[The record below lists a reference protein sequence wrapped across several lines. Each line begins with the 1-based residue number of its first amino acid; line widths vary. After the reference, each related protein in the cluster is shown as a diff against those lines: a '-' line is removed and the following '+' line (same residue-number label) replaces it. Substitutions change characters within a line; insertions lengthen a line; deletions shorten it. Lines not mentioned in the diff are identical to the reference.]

1 MSLPRLR
8 KALLTIALFCGLSA
22 VGAAPLSAGSGD
34 AADPGGPSGAAAA
47 LLATVAQA
55 EAGDK
60 EAQYRLARI
69 FHKGV
74 GVRRDLVEALQLY
87 ELSAQQGYLPAQ
99 MELAALYWLEPELS
113 RDPENAYFWFSLAAS
128 GAPPGEHRAHAAKGR
143 DTVGTQLTRDQIS
156 LLLERAMVW
165 QPKET
170 ALNKSS
176 SERILSK
183 LVAAP
188 DLEDGNCDRAE
199 SAERLQGLCAT
210 KIAEGEPAAASVA
223 PETEAEEPKLVA
235 ASNKMP
241 SDTAAAEGQ
250 VDVEATAVAAAT
262 EEIPTTDGAAEP
274 IASSASIA
282 SIASGASG
290 TSSASIASSAS
301 SAPLEG
307 EAAPPEAVLPEAVS
321 EDHVSP
327 TQQTAYVAAP
337 PQELGRNFFVQ
348 VASLK
353 TMTDAKSEW
362 SKIRKRQNPLLRQ
375 HRVNFRPVDL
385 ESRGAFVRVLIGPFA
400 ERSSAKALC
409 ESLKVSNQDCL
420 VVQY

>member
-282 SIASGASG
+282 S
-290 TSSASIASSAS
+290 

-321 EDHVSP
+321 ENQVSP

>member
-1 MSLPRLR
+1 LSLPRLR
-8 KALLTIALFCGLSA
+8 KALLTIALLCGLSA

-34 AADPGGPSGAAAA
+34 AADPGRPSDAAAA

-60 EAQYRLARI
+60 EAQYRLARV

-143 DTVGTQLTRDQIS
+143 DMVGTQLTRDQIT

-223 PETEAEEPKLVA
+223 PETDAEEPKLVA

-241 SDTAAAEGQ
+241 SDTAAAEDQ
-250 VDVEATAVAAAT
+250 FDVEATAVAAAAK
-262 EEIPTTDGAAEP
+262 EIPTTDGAVEP
-274 IASSASIA
+274 VASSD
-282 SIASGASG
+282 
-290 TSSASIASSAS
+290 SSALSDP
-301 SAPLEG
+301 SAPLDG
-307 EAAPPEAVLPEAVS
+307 EAASPEAVLPQAVS
-321 EDHVSP
+321 EDQVSP
-327 TQQTAYVAAP
+327 ARQTAYLVAP
-337 PQELGRNFFVQ
+337 PQELGPNFFVQ

-362 SKIRKRQNPLLRQ
+362 SKIRRRQDPLLRQ
-375 HRVNFRPVDL
+375 HRVNFRTVDL

-400 ERSSAKALC
+400 ERASAKALC
-409 ESLKVSNQDCL
+409 ESLKVSDQDCL

>member
-1 MSLPRLR
+1 MSLPRLT
-8 KALLTIALFCGLSA
+8 KALLTIALLSGLSA
-22 VGAAPLSAGSGD
+22 AAASPLSAGSSD
-34 AADPGGPSGAAAA
+34 AAAA
-47 LLATVAQA
+47 LLATVAEA

-60 EAQYRLARI
+60 EAQFRLARI

-74 GVRRDLVEALQLY
+74 GVRRDLVEALHLY

-183 LVAAP
+183 LVVDP
-188 DLEDGNCDRAE
+188 DLADRNCDRAE

-210 KIAEGEPAAASVA
+210 KIAEGEAAAASVA

-241 SDTAAAEGQ
+241 SDTAAADSEL
-250 VDVEATAVAAAT
+250 DVEATAVAAAAK
-262 EEIPTTDGAAEP
+262 EIPTTDGAAQP
-274 IASSASIA
+274 IASSAS
-282 SIASGASG
+282 
-290 TSSASIASSAS
+290 
-301 SAPLEG
+301 PEG
-307 EAAPPEAVLPEAVS
+307 EAAAREAVLPEAVS
-321 EDHVSP
+321 EEQVSP
-327 TQQTAYVAAP
+327 AQQTAYVVAP
-337 PQELGRNFFVQ
+337 PQELGPNFFVQ

-362 SKIRKRQNPLLRQ
+362 SKIRKRQDPLLRQ
-375 HRVNFRPVDL
+375 HRVNFRSVDL
-385 ESRGAFVRVLIGPFA
+385 DARGAFVRVLIGPFA

-409 ESLKVSNQDCL
+409 ESLKVSKQDCL